1 MKVLDLQCAQGHI
14 FEGWFGSE
22 DDYCAQLTGAQIH
35 CPVCGNDCV
44 AKRLSAPRLNLGD
57 KSSTPV
63 DESPVADS
71 ADLVSAKT
79 LQQQWLMACRHLIE
93 NTVDVGAGF
102 AEEARRIHYGETTER
117 AIRGR
122 ATPQETQTLLDEG
135 ITVVP
140 VLLPKGLTGPLQ

>member
-1 MKVLDLQCAQGHI
+1 MKVLDLQCAHGHI

-22 DDYCAQLTGAQIH
+22 DDYSAQQAGAQIH
-35 CPVCGNDCV
+35 CPVCGNDCI

-63 DESPVADS
+63 VDSLTTDS
-71 ADLVSAKT
+71 ADVDSSKT

-93 NTVDVGAGF
+93 NTVDVGTGF

-117 AIRGR
+117 AIRGQ
-122 ATPQETQTLLDEG
+122 ATLQETQTLLDEG
-135 ITVVP
+135 VMVVP
-140 VLLPKGLTGPLQ
+140 ILLPKGLTGPLQ